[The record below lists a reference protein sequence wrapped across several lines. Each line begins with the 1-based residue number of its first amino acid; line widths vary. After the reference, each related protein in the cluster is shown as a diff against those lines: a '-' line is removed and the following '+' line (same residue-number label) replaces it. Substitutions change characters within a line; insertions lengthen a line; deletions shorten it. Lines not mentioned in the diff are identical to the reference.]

1 MNELKYL
8 RESRDLLQKD
18 VAQVLGISRS
28 AYSNYENGIRS
39 PDPETLKRM
48 ADFFSVSV
56 DKILGR
62 SPLEK
67 SQDSLSTQEQHLI
80 KMYRSLSPIGKART
94 LQQISFELSMEKRQ
108 STVAAP
114 TFRVA
119 ESRESYNIPRS

>member
-8 RESRDLLQKD
+8 RESRDLFQKD
-18 VAQVLGISRS
+18 VARALGISRS

-62 SPLEK
+62 SPQEK
-67 SQDSLSTQEQHLI
+67 RGDTLSHEEQYLV
-80 KMYRSLSPIGKART
+80 KMYRLLSPSGKART
-94 LQQISFELSMEKRQ
+94 LQQLSFELSMEKRPPAVAT
-108 STVAAP
+108 STL
-114 TFRVA
+114 RVA
-119 ESRESYNIPRS
+119 ESREPYSIPRP